1 MHKKN
6 KNLFATG
13 LFFIS
18 SSYLSF
24 TMVNLFYLSIEA
36 PDFIFYRDYFDY
48 FFGNIDTTGRE
59 NGLLYFYLVSL
70 AVSAQ
75 EYLITPLT
83 ENHII
88 SNSIQ
93 IINFTLYS
101 IGLLGLFKLAVLKK
115 YSRENIFIVFAT
127 LNFLPF
133 TINMIVTMK
142 PEVIAFSIL
151 PWCFLSIEKYIETNH
166 IKYLYFIIFPN
177 IILLTTKATII
188 ASVVLVYLFIF
199 YRNYQIFLNFNMVKL
214 SVLFL
219 FLTALILNENYVA
232 NGYFILDHSPGGG
245 GATIPLE
252 ERVKLDFLYNIN
264 FIDLIQKPYRHNH
277 ANSLVGLILL
287 DTFGDYFQWYANNSR
302 TLFYID
308 RVNLSGF
315 WYFVNVREVLALML
329 SLIFYFYIFFTA
341 SRKRELKIYLL
352 LPLASIFIFCLS
364 VFIRA
369 EYFDTS
375 RAELFKTHYYSYLL
389 IISFTF
395 VLLNVVK
402 DDVLKKVLLSCV
414 IIFISLYLHGFPKK
428 NFDDIKTYLGVKN
441 TVSQL
446 CELNTNLLRIKTDPN
461 CQDFS
466 RNICLENVFLSDV
479 RYIKTLN
486 DETAQS
492 IYPLNLLA
500 ESKAPISVS
509 NSSECEKF
517 INDGYGYV
525 SKYSKNIKTP
535 VLNIIYYLFAL
546 ASLFYISKKE

>member
-1 MHKKN
+1 MLKKN
-6 KNLFATG
+6 KKLFATG
-13 LFFIS
+13 IFFIS
-18 SSYLSF
+18 TSYLSF

-59 NGLLYFYLVSL
+59 NGLLYFYLISL

-93 IINFTLYS
+93 LVNFILYTT
-101 IGLLGLFKLAVLKK
+101 GLLGLFKLAVFKK
-115 YSRENIFIVFAT
+115 YSRENVLIVFAT

-151 PWCFLSIEKYIETNH
+151 PWCFLSIEKYIENNN

-177 IILLTTKATII
+177 IILLTTKATIV
-188 ASVVLVYLFIF
+188 ASVLLVYFFIF
-199 YRNYQIFLNFNMVKL
+199 YRNYQIFFNFNMVKL
-214 SVLFL
+214 SFLFL

-252 ERVKLDFLYNIN
+252 DRVKLDFLYNIN

-308 RVNLSGF
+308 RVNLTGF
-315 WYFVNVREVLALML
+315 WYFVNVREILALIL
-329 SLIFYFYIFFTA
+329 SLLFYFYIFFTA

-395 VLLNVVK
+395 MFLNIVK
-402 DDVLKKVLLSCV
+402 DDGLKKVILSFV
-414 IIFISLYLHGFPKK
+414 IIVISLYLHGFPKQ

-446 CELNTNLLRIKTDPN
+446 CELNANLLRIKTDPN

-466 RNICLENVFLSDV
+466 LNICMENVFLSDV
-479 RYIKTLN
+479 RYINTLN
-486 DETAQS
+486 DETSQS
-492 IYPLNLLA
+492 IYPLNLLT
-500 ESKAPISVS
+500 ESKATVSVS

-517 INDGYGYV
+517 INDGYVYE
-525 SKYSKNIKTP
+525 SKYSKSIKTP
-535 VLNIIYYLFAL
+535 VLNVISYIFAL
-546 ASLFYISKKE
+546 ASFFYISKK

>member
-1 MHKKN
+1 MDKKN
-6 KNLFATG
+6 KNFFAAG
-13 LFFIS
+13 VFFIS
-18 SSYLSF
+18 SCYLSF
-24 TMVNLFYLSIEA
+24 TMINLFYLSIEA

-48 FFGNIDTTGRE
+48 FFGNMDATGRE

-70 AVSAQ
+70 SVSAQ

-93 IINFTLYS
+93 IINFLLYS
-101 IGLLGLFKLAVLKK
+101 IGLLGLFKLAVFKK
-115 YSRENIFIVFAT
+115 YSRENILIVFGT

-151 PWCFLSIEKYIETNH
+151 PWCFLSIEKYIETNN

-199 YRNYQIFLNFNMVKL
+199 YRNYQIFLNFNVVIP
-214 SVLFL
+214 SILFL
-219 FLTALILNENYVA
+219 FLTALILTENYVA

-245 GATIPLE
+245 GAIIPLE
-252 ERVKLDFLYNIN
+252 NRVKLNFLYNIN

-308 RVNLSGF
+308 RVNHTGF

-329 SLIFYFYIFFTA
+329 SLVFYLYVFFTA

-402 DDVLKKVLLSCV
+402 DEVLKKVVLSCV

-441 TVSQL
+441 SVSQL

-466 RNICLENVFLSDV
+466 RNICMENIFLSDV

-500 ESKAPISVS
+500 ESKPPVSVS
-509 NSSECEKF
+509 SSSECEKF
-517 INDGYGYV
+517 INDGYGYE
-525 SKYSKNIKTP
+525 SKYSTNIKTP
-535 VLNIIYYLFAL
+535 VLNVIYYVFAL
-546 ASLFYISKKE
+546 ASFFYISKKE

>member
-1 MHKKN
+1 MINKN

-13 LFFIS
+13 IFFIS
-18 SSYLSF
+18 SFYLSF
-24 TMVNLFYLSIEA
+24 TMINLFYLSIEA

-59 NGLLYFYLVSL
+59 NGLLYFYLVSVAL
-70 AVSAQ
+70 SAQ
-75 EYLITPLT
+75 EHLITPLT

-93 IINFTLYS
+93 IINFLLYS
-101 IGLLGLFKLAVLKK
+101 IGLLGLFKLAVFKK

-151 PWCFLSIEKYIETNH
+151 PWCFLGLEKYIETNN
-166 IKYLYFIIFPN
+166 IKYLYYIIFPN

-188 ASVVLVYLFIF
+188 ASVALVYLLIF
-199 YRNYQIFLNFNMVKL
+199 YSNYQIFINFNVVKL
-214 SVLFL
+214 LILFL
-219 FLTALILNENYVA
+219 FLSALILNENYLA
-232 NGYFILDHSPGGG
+232 NGFFILDHSPGGG

-252 ERVKLDFLYNIN
+252 DRVKLNFLYNIN

-277 ANSLVGLILL
+277 ANSLVGLVLL

-308 RVNLSGF
+308 RVNFAGF
-315 WYFVNVREVLALML
+315 WYFVNVRETLALML
-329 SLIFYFYIFFTA
+329 SLIFYFYIFFLA
-341 SRKRELKIYLL
+341 LRKWGLKIYLL

-375 RAELFKTHYYSYLL
+375 RAELFKTHYYSYFL

-395 VLLNVVK
+395 MFLHTLK
-402 DDVLKKVLLSCV
+402 DNIFKKVLLSCA
-414 IIFISLYLHGFPKK
+414 IISISLYLYGFPKN
-428 NFDDIKTYLGVKN
+428 NFDDINTYLGVKN
-441 TVSQL
+441 SVSQL
-446 CELNTNLLRIKTDPN
+446 CELNTNLLRIKTDSN

-466 RNICLENVFLSDV
+466 ENICIENILLIDV
-479 RYIKTLN
+479 RYIKSIKN
-486 DETAQS
+486 ESPQS
-492 IYPLNLLA
+492 IYPLNLSG
-500 ESKAPISVS
+500 ESKAPVSVS
-509 NSSECEKF
+509 SSSECQKF
-517 INDGYGYV
+517 INDGYGYK

-535 VLNIIYYLFAL
+535 VLNVIYYLFAL
-546 ASLFYISKKE
+546 ASFFYISKKE

>member
-1 MHKKN
+1 MLKKN

-13 LFFIS
+13 GFFIS

-24 TMVNLFYLSIEA
+24 TMMNLFYLSIEA

-70 AVSAQ
+70 AVSTQ

-93 IINFTLYS
+93 LINFLLYS
-101 IGLLGLFKLAVLKK
+101 IGLIGLFKLAVYKK

-127 LNFLPF
+127 INFLPF

-151 PWCFLSIEKYIETNH
+151 PWCFLSIEKYIETNN
-166 IKYLYFIIFPN
+166 IKYLYYIIFPN
-177 IILLTTKATII
+177 LILLSTKATII
-188 ASVVLVYLFIF
+188 AVVALVYLCIF
-199 YRNYQIFLNFNMVKL
+199 YRNYQIFMNFNIMKL
-214 SVLFL
+214 SILFS
-219 FLTALILNENYVA
+219 FLTFLILNENYEA
-232 NGYFILDHSPGGG
+232 NGYFIFDHSPGGG
-245 GATIPLE
+245 GEIIPLE
-252 ERVKLDFLYNIN
+252 DRVKLDFLYNIN
-264 FIDLIQKPYRHNH
+264 FIDLIQKPYRHYH

-308 RVNLSGF
+308 RVNHTGF
-315 WYFVNVREVLALML
+315 WYFGNVREIVALML
-329 SLIFYFYIFFTA
+329 SLIFYFYIFFIA

-352 LPLASIFIFCLS
+352 LPLASIFIFCLL

-395 VLLNVVK
+395 MFLNTVK
-402 DDVLKKVLLSCV
+402 DDIFKKVLLSCV
-414 IIFISLYLHGFPKK
+414 IITVSLYLHGFPKN
-428 NFDDIKTYLGVKN
+428 NFDDTKTYLAVKN

-446 CELNTNLLRIKTDPN
+446 CELNTNLLRIKTDSN

-466 RNICLENVFLSDV
+466 ENICIENVFLSDV
-479 RYIKTLN
+479 RYINSPTY
-486 DETAQS
+486 ETTQS
-492 IYPLNLLA
+492 IYPLLLLA
-500 ESKAPISVS
+500 ESKAPVLVS
-509 NSSECEKF
+509 NSSECQKF
-517 INDGYGYV
+517 INDDYGFE
-525 SKYSKNIKTP
+525 SKYRKDIKTP
-535 VLNIIYYLFAL
+535 LLNLIYYLFAL
-546 ASLFYISKKE
+546 VSFFYISKKE